1 MNMILRQSLPALQ
14 VLKKKRD
21 GEMKK
26 SKADVDDTVLE
37 TMLFGHVAGGDE
49 GINGAGRIH

>member
-1 MNMILRQSLPALQ
+1 MNMILRESLPALQ

-37 TMLFGHVAGGDE
+37 TMLFGHVAVGDE